1 MSEDKSEYES
11 MAGSAAAPKA
21 PAESLQVET
30 RTSKPLPMVPILGV
44 VATILL
50 ALWVGLGLRPSS
62 QSPANEDQLRVM
74 KAEVSAMEADLNA
87 QRLALGL
94 RPKENTYDTVEEVA
108 ARMKKDA
115 DTMVALAQ
123 TFQNAIAEKEAL
135 LSAKNSEI
143 IQSEQT
149 RQILVGELEKARQQ
163 LGNSLAASTMLESLK
178 TENEALKSQRNVMSE
193 EVSRL
198 REELAATSG
207 SMPADQV
214 AQWERRLEESNRA
227 REFLESRVEQ
237 LDRELA
243 KARLFASSENELL
256 PAALELVRSIRKL
269 ENKPDAEID
278 AEYSRIGVD
287 LGANVLHMLSFETG
301 SAALSA
307 ADQERIR
314 SLVADVP
321 DGDLLL
327 CIGYA
332 SETGNVDGNR
342 ELSSAR
348 ATAAAEL
355 YTQQKRPGQ
364 LVQAVYLGQ
373 TDRFSSRIPERNQL
387 VEIWRIRKK

>member
-1 MSEDKSEYES
+1 MSEDNHEQE
-11 MAGSAAAPKA
+11 SAAAPGER
-21 PAESLQVET
+21 PAISINRPREKSRATV
-30 RTSKPLPMVPILGV
+30 PMVPVLGV
-44 VATILL
+44 AAIVLL
-50 ALWVGLGLRPSS
+50 AIWVGMGMRPP
-62 QSPANEDQLRVM
+62 SPQGGRADEDQLRAM
-74 KAEVSAMEADLNA
+74 KAEVAAIEADLNA
-87 QRLALGL
+87 QRLSMGL
-94 RPKENTYDTVEEVA
+94 RPKENTYESVEEVA

-135 LSAKNSEI
+135 ISAKNSEI

-149 RQILVGELEKARQQ
+149 RQVLVGELGKLRQQ
-163 LGNSLAASTMLESLK
+163 YEATLTAGAMSEGLK
-178 TENEALKSQRNVMSE
+178 AENDALKVQRDSLNA

-198 REELAATSG
+198 RGELAATSA

-214 AQWERRLEESNRA
+214 AQWERRLEEANRA

-237 LDRELA
+237 LDKELA

-256 PAALELVRSIRKL
+256 PAAVELVRSLRKL
-269 ENKPDAEID
+269 ENKPEAEID
-278 AEYSRIGVD
+278 AEYARLGVD
-287 LGANVLHMLSFETG
+287 LGASSLHMLSFATG
-301 SAALSA
+301 SAEMSA
-307 ADQERIR
+307 TDQERIR
-314 SLVADVP
+314 TLVAEVP
-321 DGDLLL
+321 DGDLVL

-355 YTQQKRPGQ
+355 YTQVKRPGQ

-373 TDRFSSRIPERNQL
+373 TDRFSVKVPERTQL

>member
-1 MSEDKSEYES
+1 MSEDKDDQEATTERTPR
-11 MAGSAAAPKA
+11 MQSAADY
-21 PAESLQVET
+21 EQVEM
-30 RTSKPLPMVPILGV
+30 RSKPLPLIPILGV
-44 VATILL
+44 VAIILL

-62 QSPANEDQLRVM
+62 ESPADEDQLRVM

-87 QRLALGL
+87 QRLAMGL
-94 RPKENTYDTVEEVA
+94 RPKENTYESVEEVA

-163 LGNSLAASTMLESLK
+163 YGNSLAASTMAESLK
-178 TENEALKSQRNVMSE
+178 TENEALKIQRDALNA
-193 EVSRL
+193 EVAKL
-198 REELAATSG
+198 RGELAANSG
-207 SMPADQV
+207 SIPADQV
-214 AQWERRLEESNRA
+214 AQWERRLEEAGRA

-278 AEYSRIGVD
+278 AEYSRMGVD
-287 LGANVLHMLSFETG
+287 LGANVLHMLSFATG
-301 SAALSA
+301 SAELSA
-307 ADQERIR
+307 VDQERIR
-314 SLVADVP
+314 AIVSDVP
-321 DGDLLL
+321 DGDLVL

-355 YTQQKRPGQ
+355 FSGVKRPGQ
-364 LVQAVYLGQ
+364 HVQAVYLGQ
-373 TDRFSSRIPERNQL
+373 TDRFSSKIPERNQL

>member
-1 MSEDKSEYES
+1 MSEDNHENEPTVGR
-11 MAGSAAAPKA
+11 AAEPQASADH
-21 PAESLQVET
+21 EGGET
-30 RTSKPLPMVPILGV
+30 RNKPLPLIPILGV
-44 VATILL
+44 VAIILL

-62 QSPANEDQLRVM
+62 ETPADEDQLRAM

-94 RPKENTYDTVEEVA
+94 RPKENTYESVEEVA
-108 ARMKKDA
+108 TRMKKDA

-123 TFQNAIAEKEAL
+123 TFQNALAEKEAL
-135 LSAKNSEI
+135 LSAKNSDI

-149 RQILVGELEKARQQ
+149 RQILVGELERARQQ
-163 LGNSLAASTMLESLK
+163 LGNSLAAGTMSESLK
-178 TENEALKSQRNVMSE
+178 TENEALKSQRDVLNS

-198 REELAATSG
+198 RGELAANSG

-214 AQWERRLEESNRA
+214 AQWERRLEEANRA
-227 REFLESRVEQ
+227 REFLESRVGQMEA
-237 LDRELA
+237 ELA

-278 AEYSRIGVD
+278 AEYSRIGVE

-301 SAALSA
+301 SSELSA

-314 SLVADVP
+314 GLVAEVP
-321 DGDLLL
+321 DGDLVL

-332 SETGNVDGNR
+332 SETGNVDNNR
-342 ELSSAR
+342 ELSSSR

-355 YTQQKRPGQ
+355 FTLVKRPGQ

-373 TDRFSSRIPERNQL
+373 TDRFSSKIPERNQL

>member
-1 MSEDKSEYES
+1 MES
-11 MAGSAAAPKA
+11 
-21 PAESLQVET
+21 
-30 RTSKPLPMVPILGV
+30 
-44 VATILL
+44 
-50 ALWVGLGLRPSS
+50 
-62 QSPANEDQLRVM
+62 
-74 KAEVSAMEADLNA
+74 DLNA

-94 RPKENTYDTVEEVA
+94 RPKESTYESVEEVA
-108 ARMKKDA
+108 TRMKKDA
-115 DTMVALAQ
+115 ETMVALAQ

-135 LSAKNSEI
+135 LSAKNSDI

-163 LGNSLAASTMLESLK
+163 LGNSLAAGTMVESLK
-178 TENEALKSQRNVMSE
+178 MENEALKSQRDVMSA
-193 EVSRL
+193 EVARL
-198 REELAATSG
+198 REELAAKSG

-214 AQWERRLEESNRA
+214 AQWERRLEEAGRA

-243 KARLFASSENELL
+243 KARLFASNENELL

-269 ENKPDAEID
+269 ENRPDSEID

-287 LGANVLHMLSFETG
+287 LGANVLHMVSFATG
-301 SAALSA
+301 SAELSA

-314 SLVADVP
+314 AMVADVP
-321 DGDLLL
+321 DGDLVL

-332 SETGNVDGNR
+332 SETGNVDSNR

-355 YTQQKRPGQ
+355 FSSVKRPGQ
-364 LVQAVYLGQ
+364 YVQAVYLGQ
-373 TDRFSSRIPERNQL
+373 TDRFSSKIPERNQL

>member
-178 TENEALKSQRNVMSE
+178 TENEALKSQRNVISE